1 LGFHAAV
8 RAARQKNAA
17 RGSGDGDID
26 PGMLIYVLQRLGLA
40 VLICLVAMTILFSV
54 VYVLPGDPA
63 TLALGPR
70 ATPAMKEQLKI
81 EMGLDRP
88 LPVQLANF
96 FSRVATGN
104 LGTDVWSKRPVTQIV
119 LEALPYTIVLA
130 VSGLGWA
137 ILLGVPL
144 GCYSAIRRNTVID
157 KITGIL
163 SVGAISMPSF
173 VVSIYGLLLFAVG
186 LNWLPAIGAGERGD
200 IGDQILHLILPA
212 FAIGLG
218 WVGYLARLVRASMLE
233 VMGENHVRTAR
244 AFGLPERVIVF
255 RYALRLAVLPT
266 VTLLGI
272 AFGSLLSGAVFAE
285 IVFTRPGL
293 GRLVYDSVTTRNYPV
308 VQGAVLTTV
317 FLFVLCT
324 LLADMIVAWLDPRVR
339 SSL

>member
-1 LGFHAAV
+1 
-8 RAARQKNAA
+8 
-17 RGSGDGDID
+17 
-26 PGMLIYVLQRLGLA
+26 MLIYTIQRIGLA
-40 VLICLVAMTILFSV
+40 VVICVIAMTILFSLA
-54 VYVLPGDPA
+54 YVIPGDPA
-63 TLALGPR
+63 SIALGPR
-70 ATPAMKEQLKI
+70 ATPEMKEALR
-81 EMGLDRP
+81 ERMGLDRP
-88 LPVQLANF
+88 VPIQLLTFLGN
-96 FSRVATGN
+96 VATGD
-104 LGTDVWSKRPVTQIV
+104 LGVDVFSNRPVATIV
-119 LEALPYTIVLA
+119 FEALPYTLVLA
-130 VSGLGWA
+130 AAGLGWA
-137 ILLGVPL
+137 VLLGVPL
-144 GCYSAIRRNTVID
+144 GCYSAVRRNTPLD
-157 KITGIL
+157 KLAGIL

-173 VVSIYGLLLFAVG
+173 VVAIYGVLVFAVT
-186 LNWLPAIGAGERGD
+186 LRWFPAIGAGAAGD
-200 IGDQILHLILPA
+200 PLDQLWHLVLPA

-233 VMGENHVRTAR
+233 VMNENHVRTAR

-293 GRLVYDSVTTRNYPV
+293 GRLVYDSVATRNYPV

-324 LLADMIVAWLDPRVR
+324 LLADLIVAWLDPRVR